1 MARGVRVE
9 INSRGAQAIL
19 KSPEVAEKLK
29 DMGRAIMRAANDK
42 APEHGYTEQE
52 PFAMESGTTDRAY
65 TTVYTRT
72 DLGKRMQAKHSALT
86 QAMDAGRRA

>member
-1 MARGVRVE
+1 MARGIRVE
-9 INSRGAQAIL
+9 INSRGAVEIL
-19 KSPEVAEKLK
+19 KSPEVAEKLEN
-29 DMGRAIMRAANDK
+29 MGKAIMKAANDE

-72 DLGKRMQAKHSALT
+72 NLGKRMQAKHSTLT